1 MTAVSRV
8 SMVWRRVLCAS
19 RCREDEFAHHSTTL
33 VWLEPRL
40 FFLFLVSP
48 LLLLLFPLLLLVN
61 LVIDIH
67 ALLVSQLPGANMAVL
82 AASVCGAS
90 LTCLS
95 ICNRG

>member
-1 MTAVSRV
+1 MFLVTLFTCHPNPSIRLESR
-8 SMVWRRVLCAS
+8 L
-19 RCREDEFAHHSTTL
+19 L
-33 VWLEPRL
+33 
-40 FFLFLVSP
+40 FLFLVPP

-95 ICNRG
+95 ICDRG